1 MRIFFFN
8 PLIKTIIMNRI
19 FYLKTCDTC
28 KKILKQIDPGAP
40 FELRE
45 IKEHPITEKEL
56 EEMYEK
62 TKSYEALFN
71 KRAQLYKERNLKD
84 QSRTENDY
92 KKYLLEH
99 YTFLA
104 RPVIFY
110 KDRIFVGNAKKTIEE
125 ALSLIH

>member
-1 MRIFFFN
+1 
-8 PLIKTIIMNRI
+8 MNRI

-28 KKILKQIDPGAP
+28 KKILKQIDPLAS

-71 KRAQLYKERNLKD
+71 KRAQLYKERNLKE
-84 QSRTENDY
+84 QHLTESDY

-110 KDRIFVGNAKKTIEE
+110 KDHLFAGNAKKTVEE
-125 ALSLIH
+125 ALHLINK